1 MRITTVLAAAGFLVS
16 AAHGGVTSAVKSIGG
31 PGGLSCCGPGNP
43 PTLCDGET
51 VATARVSFAYDD
63 VAHTLT
69 LVVENTSPVLPGVPN
84 PLLTKLHFNAPPGAV
99 TGLSLLSQSGSGG
112 ASPTW
117 YLVFDANPASGS
129 NPAKLGCLGAFSAR
143 LSNGNGI
150 ANAIANGAADT
161 FDAPN
166 GSWVV
171 GPVTFVI
178 DVAVSPGAVLDASDF
193 ANAFSHNPPGDHQ
206 VNLGAHFQAG
216 GPQGKS
222 GKISSSAGCE
232 PGEFLQGTP
241 SIGSTVTLV
250 MTGTPGCCG
259 CLGVSDSAGP
269 TLLPN
274 IPGAP
279 PILVPLGT
287 PVHVLI
293 STTTITAGTTV
304 TVPITIPND
313 LSLVGVTFYFAT
325 VLFLPATGELFAS
338 SGSSVTILP

>member
-1 MRITTVLAAAGFLVS
+1 MRISTVLAAAGFLVS
-16 AAHGGVTSAVKSIGG
+16 AAHGGVTTALKAIGG
-31 PGGLSCCGPGNP
+31 PGGFSCCGPGDP
-43 PTLCDGET
+43 PTLCDGTTEASAT
-51 VATARVSFAYDD
+51 VAFSYDD
-63 VAHTLT
+63 GSHTLT
-69 LVVENTSPVLPGVPN
+69 LVVENTSPVEPGVPN

-99 TGLSLLSQSGSGG
+99 TGLSLLSQTGSGG
-112 ASPTW
+112 ATPTW
-117 YLVFDANPASGS
+117 NVVFDPDPTSGTK
-129 NPAKLGCLGAFSAR
+129 PAKLGCLGAFSAR
-143 LSNGNGI
+143 LSNGSGI

-161 FDAPN
+161 FEAPN

-171 GPVTFVI
+171 GPVTFVLE
-178 DVAVSPGAVLDASDF
+178 VETASGAVVDAADF
-193 ANAFSHNPPGDHQ
+193 ASAFSHNPPGVHQ

-222 GKISSSAGCE
+222 GKISSGVGCE

-259 CLGVSDSAGP
+259 CLGVSDNPGP

-279 PILVPLGT
+279 PLLVPLGV
-287 PVHVLI
+287 PVHILI

-304 TVPITIPND
+304 SVAIAIPND
-313 LSLVGVTFYFAT
+313 LSLVGQTFYFAT
-325 VLFLPATGELFAS
+325 VLFLPATGELFVS